1 MIYAMNHVLIGEV
14 AGFFAVIQVIP
25 YIVSIFRGHTKPER
39 MTYFIWF
46 FVDALSVSSYIAIG
60 ARTTIWTGL
69 VYVFTGLAIFL
80 LSLKY
85 GMGGFSKLDIFC
97 LFLSLIGV
105 LTWVTTSSALL
116 ALCFSLLAS
125 KIGYLP
131 TIKKA
136 YFFPETENTLSWT
149 MCAATSILNIFA
161 LTTLAPSIAIPPIL
175 GALFNSLVAYLLLF
189 PIAHAKL
196 AERKTTTRIHNIL
209 THHMLVR

>member
-1 MIYAMNHVLIGEV
+1 MSPVLIGQI
-14 AGFFAVIQVIP
+14 AGVLAVIQVVP

-39 MTYFIWF
+39 MSYFIWF
-46 FVDALSVSSYIAIG
+46 IVDALTIASYIAIG
-60 ARTTIWTGL
+60 ATTTIWVGL
-69 VYVFTGLAIFL
+69 VFVFTGFIIFL

-97 LFLSLIGV
+97 LFLALIG
-105 LTWVTTSSALL
+105 LLLWATTQNALL
-116 ALCFSLLAS
+116 AMCFALFAA
-125 KIGYLP
+125 KVGFLP

-149 MCAATSILNIFA
+149 MCAGSSILNVFA

-175 GALFNSLVAYLLLF
+175 AAIFNSIVAYLLLF

-196 AERKTTTRIHNIL
+196 AKRNRITRLHNLL
-209 THHMLVR
+209 THHILVR